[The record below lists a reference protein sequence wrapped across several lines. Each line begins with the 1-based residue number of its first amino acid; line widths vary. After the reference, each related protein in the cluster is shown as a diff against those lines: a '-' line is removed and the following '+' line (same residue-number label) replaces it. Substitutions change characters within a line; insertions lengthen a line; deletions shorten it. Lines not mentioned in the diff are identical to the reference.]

1 MTFRSIRSLRDRLK
15 LRGWIALSLILAAAV
30 GLPRFLSSRFLS
42 QRRLASSLERARTHL
57 AAREFDQARRELH
70 AALGLEPG
78 NAGARNQLATME
90 LGLGNREIAFLE
102 FQTLTEMQPQDP
114 NGWIGIADLLVK
126 GGLHDAPEVA
136 LDKAIAAAPTRADA
150 HLLRGE
156 IRFRVGRYHGAHLD
170 AQVAVA
176 EAPQDAAARGLLVRS
191 AAARGEHEAADGR
204 FPESVASLG
213 PAPIPSTRFRAE
225 ARSTGNRFTS
235 VGREHWPGRLAQIRQ
250 SLELEMRQQNW
261 TAAQGI
267 VDSARRAYP
276 DTAFAPFLAGIVE
289 LAQGHAGEA
298 ERYLSESLKL
308 APRSPVIA
316 TALAKAWS
324 RRNGAAFAGERLMG
338 LAERDGG
345 FAFARYLA
353 AHAFVDARDPAAAE
367 AALRRGIVLQP
378 DSSVPHQHLADY
390 YLEVDRSAE
399 AMSVLQEALARF
411 PHDSDLQIMAAQANA
426 QLGKSKDAIRIYE
439 ELLSRRPDLDVVEY
453 KLAGLLA
460 SEDERGASLRRLRQ
474 LLQHLQSDHPS
485 DPLLLDGLG
494 WALYRAGDPTR
505 GRAWLVA
512 AVEGAPDEPGPHY
525 HLAAIYAR
533 ENKTEL
539 ARSEL
544 KAALDSKRPFA
555 ERFEALRLMRDT
567 PRRSAP

>member
-1 MTFRSIRSLRDRLK
+1 MTFRLIRFLRDRLN
-15 LRGWIALSLILAAAV
+15 LRGWIALCLILTAAV
-30 GLPRFLSSRFLS
+30 GLPWFLSSRFMS
-42 QRRLASSLERARTHL
+42 QRRLASSLERARKHL
-57 AAREFDQARRELH
+57 AAREFDQARRELRT
-70 AALGLEPG
+70 ALRMEPG
-78 NAGARNQLATME
+78 NADARNQLATME
-90 LGLGNREIAFLE
+90 LGLGNREVAFLE

-126 GGLHDAPEVA
+126 GGLLAAPEAA
-136 LDKAIAAAPTRADA
+136 LDKAIAAAPKRADA
-150 HLLRGE
+150 RLLRGE
-156 IRFRVGRYHGAHLD
+156 IRFRLGRYYGAHVD
-170 AQVAVA
+170 AQAAVA
-176 EAPQDAAARGLLVRS
+176 EAPKDAAAWGLLGQS
-191 AAARGEHEAADGR
+191 AAA
-204 FPESVASLG
+204 G
-213 PAPIPSTRFRAE
+213 PSPIPSTRFRAE
-225 ARSTGNRFTS
+225 TQSTGNRFAS
-235 VGREHWPGRLAQIRQ
+235 VAREHWPGRLAQIRQ
-250 SLELEMRQQNW
+250 ALEMELRQQNW
-261 TAAQGI
+261 TAAQRI
-267 VDSARRAYP
+267 VDSAGRAYP

-298 ERYLSESLKL
+298 ERSLSESLKS

-324 RRNGAAFAGERLMG
+324 RKNGAAFAGERLMG

-367 AALRRGIVLQP
+367 AALRRGLVLQP
-378 DSSVPHQHLADY
+378 DSSVPWQHLADY

-399 AMSVLQEALARF
+399 AMSALQQALDRF
-411 PHDSDLQIMAAQANA
+411 PHDPDLQIMSAQVSA
-426 QLGKSKDAIRIYE
+426 QLGNSKEAIRIYE
-439 ELLSRRPDLDVVEY
+439 EVLSRRPDLDVVEY

-460 SEDERGASLRRLRQ
+460 SEDENGASSRRLLP
-474 LLQHLQSDHPS
+474 LLQHLRSDHPS

-505 GRAWLVA
+505 GRAALEA
-512 AVEGAPDEPGPHY
+512 AVTGAPDEPSPHY
-525 HLAAIYAR
+525 HLAAIYVR

-555 ERFEALRLMRDT
+555 ERLEALRLMRDA